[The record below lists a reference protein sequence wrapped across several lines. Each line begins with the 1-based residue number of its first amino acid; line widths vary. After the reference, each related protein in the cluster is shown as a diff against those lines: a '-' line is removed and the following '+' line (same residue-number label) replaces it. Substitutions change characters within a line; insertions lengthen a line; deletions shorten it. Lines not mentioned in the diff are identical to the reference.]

1 MAGVK
6 VPVVALNVIV
16 LVPVPAGE
24 LSDNQAALS
33 LAVQLK
39 VPPPVLLMLR
49 VCAAG
54 FAPPWVAAKDRLV
67 GLAPMAGGTGAA
79 LTVKETGTVTGV
91 IPVPPPSVTVPL

>member
-1 MAGVK
+1 VVK

-16 LVPVPAGE
+16 LVPVPATE

-49 VCAAG
+49 V
-54 FAPPWVAAKDRLV
+54 
-67 GLAPMAGGTGAA
+67 
-79 LTVKETGTVTGV
+79 
-91 IPVPPPSVTVPL
+91 

>member
-1 MAGVK
+1 MPPLSVTVPLWVPVVK

-16 LVPVPAGE
+16 LVPVPATE

-49 VCAAG
+49 V
-54 FAPPWVAAKDRLV
+54 
-67 GLAPMAGGTGAA
+67 
-79 LTVKETGTVTGV
+79 
-91 IPVPPPSVTVPL
+91 